1 MECPCALGRALRRPG
16 SSAPVHVR
24 TRTELIGHFIALE
37 NDQNLENATL
47 NKIKNL
53 LANFADERLR

>member
-1 MECPCALGRALRRPG
+1 
-16 SSAPVHVR
+16 VHVR

-47 NKIKNL
+47 NKNKNL